1 MEHISKVIYSTIG
14 MVFYGFITG
23 KPYSLDLLRNYIQ
36 ILNGLQLQGLIDF
49 NTYEYYLDVLEKAIE
64 FFEP

>member
-1 MEHISKVIYSTIG
+1 MEIGKDIYSTIG

-23 KPYSLDLLRNYIQ
+23 KPYSLDLLKNYIQ
-36 ILNGLQLQGLIDF
+36 ILNGMHIQGMISSEV
-49 NTYEYYLDVLEKAIE
+49 YEYYVEVLETALA